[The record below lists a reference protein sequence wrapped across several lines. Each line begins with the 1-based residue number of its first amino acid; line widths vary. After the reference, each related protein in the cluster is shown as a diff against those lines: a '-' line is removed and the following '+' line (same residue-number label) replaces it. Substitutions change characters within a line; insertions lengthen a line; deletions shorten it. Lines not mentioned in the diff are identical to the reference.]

1 MCQIGTYSSCT
12 YVRTM
17 HNSAWKFLEET
28 SKKFVPHGSKPIS
41 AHCTNISFKMARWNT
56 YILCMLLF
64 MTMAVAFGPSFSRNV
79 RVSQRA
85 RPFLSSRHVAS
96 IPPEENENE
105 KQPQEEDNGNENEN
119 KEDMESFEFPGS
131 DGQDEEEE
139 PPSTMMND
147 AIGSLGVQPVGPGE
161 VVFIVM
167 EDGNDS
173 LQEEEE
179 EEDDDEEEEVPDPYA
194 ERASSEFTETR
205 GSRLDWGGALGKLR
219 ERVNDVESGA
229 SQSPS
234 TALFRIMTSQT
245 PNQAIGDFVNTANPQ
260 VVAAMSSA
268 VNSLLG
274 GLSNPAMGVETVV
287 KASGEKIG
295 SLCFQLQMTG

>member
-1 MCQIGTYSSCT
+1 
-12 YVRTM
+12 
-17 HNSAWKFLEET
+17 
-28 SKKFVPHGSKPIS
+28 
-41 AHCTNISFKMARWNT
+41 
-56 YILCMLLF
+56 
-64 MTMAVAFGPSFSRNV
+64 
-79 RVSQRA
+79 
-85 RPFLSSRHVAS
+85 
-96 IPPEENENE
+96 
-105 KQPQEEDNGNENEN
+105 
-119 KEDMESFEFPGS
+119 
-131 DGQDEEEE
+131 
-139 PPSTMMND
+139 
-147 AIGSLGVQPVGPGE
+147 
-161 VVFIVM
+161 M

-229 SQSPS
+229 SQSRS